1 MGAGGRTAA
10 WTLVALLVGLG
21 AGIAAD
27 AARVPWLP
35 GAVAVVEPVG
45 TLWVNAIRMT
55 VVPLVVSLLVVG
67 VAGTGAAR
75 LGRLGARALPLFVA
89 LLVASGAFT
98 ALVAPPLLAR
108 VAVDPA
114 VAVSLREG
122 AAASAGALAENVRR
136 LPDAATRIAEI
147 VPSNA
152 VRAAADG
159 AMLPLVVFTLTL
171 AVALTRLPGPSR
183 ARILPLFEGTADAML
198 VIVGWVLAV
207 APIGNFAL
215 AFVLGARMGASAA
228 GAIAWYVVVLSACL
242 FVVTLL
248 LYPVAVLAGRVSA
261 RRFAAAVAPAQAVA
275 FSSRSSL
282 AALPALIAG
291 ARERLGLGAEATS
304 VVLPFAVTMLRIN
317 VPIAWVVG
325 IAFLGQLYG
334 VPMDAVTLASVIVTS
349 VLLSFSVPGLPS
361 ASLFLLAPVLVS
373 YGLPAEGVGILIA
386 VDAVPDM
393 FKTLANV
400 TAYMT
405 STAII
410 GGRSG
415 SSGRDPG
422 FIPASGDALGADS
435 RGG

>member
-1 MGAGGRTAA
+1 MRGPGGGNAA
-10 WTLVALLVGLG
+10 WTLVALFVGLG

-27 AARVPWLP
+27 AAAASWLP
-35 GAVAVVEPVG
+35 RAVAVVEPIG
-45 TLWVNAIRMT
+45 TLWINAIRMT

-75 LGRLGARALPLFVA
+75 LGRLGARAIPLFVV

-98 ALVAPPLLAR
+98 AVVAPPLLAR
-108 VAVDPA
+108 VRIDPA
-114 VAVSLREG
+114 VAASLREG

-147 VPSNA
+147 VPANA
-152 VRAAADG
+152 VRAAAEG

-171 AVALTRLPGPSR
+171 AVALTRLPDSAR
-183 ARILPLFEGTADAML
+183 ARILPFFEGTGDAML

-207 APIGNFAL
+207 APIGNLAL
-215 AFVLGARMGASAA
+215 AFVLGARMGGSAA

-242 FVVTLL
+242 FVVTLM
-248 LYPVAVLAGRVSA
+248 LYPVAVLAGRVPA

-325 IAFLGQLYG
+325 IAFLAQLYG
-334 VPMDAVTLASVIVTS
+334 VPVDAVTLASVLLTS

-410 GGRSG
+410 GGALDRPAAPG
-415 SSGRDPG
+415 DSSR
-422 FIPASGDALGADS
+422 I
-435 RGG
+435 RG